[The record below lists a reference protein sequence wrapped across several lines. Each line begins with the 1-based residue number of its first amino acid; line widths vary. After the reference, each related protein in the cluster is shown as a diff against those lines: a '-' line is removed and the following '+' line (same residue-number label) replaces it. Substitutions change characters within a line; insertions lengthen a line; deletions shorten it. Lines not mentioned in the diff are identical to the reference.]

1 MERKN
6 KKTKSVGNGEGSL
19 YYSEALQC
27 WIYQYVY
34 NGKRKTLKQ
43 RKNEQSREFKK
54 RVTSL
59 KSSIDNGN
67 YVETNKDTLLMIL
80 ERYIEQK
87 NKDGITSDRTYLR
100 DTETLNQIKNTCKSW
115 INKPIQKVTVENIE
129 DSKENMRKYSNSTID
144 KIWISLKKGFKI
156 AYSRRKISYNI
167 MEDETLTKPI
177 SKKAAKVVT
186 ALSKK
191 EEKKLIKILISNKH
205 KYNNILLLQ
214 LYTGMRIGEVLAL
227 SKDCINF
234 KNNTITVYRTITR
247 NIHGKAILGEH
258 TKTFD
263 KKTGIDNGKRT
274 FTMKPN
280 VKEIIQKI
288 YSNKITNINNLLFWD
303 YDKNFFITD
312 GEVNSYLTR
321 LNDKYKILDN
331 PNETL
336 STHRLRHTFITRCQ
350 ENGVSLPVIQKIVG
364 HVKGSKI
371 TNNIYTDVSLDFITK
386 ELKKIQ

>member
-19 YYSEALQC
+19 YYSETLKC

-100 DTETLNQIKNTCKSW
+100 DTETLNQIKKICNNW

-331 PNETL
+331 TNETL

>member
-19 YYSEALQC
+19 YYSETLQC

-59 KSSIDNGN
+59 KNSIDTGN

-100 DTETLNQIKNTCKSW
+100 DTETLNQIKKTCNNW

-156 AYSRRKISYNI
+156 AYARRKISYNI

>member
-19 YYSEALQC
+19 YYSEDLQC

-54 RVTSL
+54 RVTNL

-100 DTETLNQIKNTCKSW
+100 DTETLNQIKKTCNNW

-331 PNETL
+331 TNETL

>member
-54 RVTSL
+54 RVTNL

-100 DTETLNQIKNTCKSW
+100 DTETLNQIKKTCNNW

>member
-1 MERKN
+1 MKRKN

-19 YYSEALQC
+19 YYSETLQC

-43 RKNEQSREFKK
+43 RKNEQSRDFKK

-59 KSSIDNGN
+59 KNSIDTGN
-67 YVETNKDTLLMIL
+67 YIETNKDTLLMIL

-100 DTETLNQIKNTCKSW
+100 DTETLNQIKKTCNNW

-331 PNETL
+331 TNETL